1 MDIKTIQKLRDLDN
15 AFYRDN
21 HASFSQTRSQ
31 AWKGWDALFAYLPQ
45 APASVLDVA
54 CGNMRFKAFLE
65 ERIDTFA
72 YYGVDACTPL
82 VPDSMRGSF
91 EQLDLIEEL
100 EAGTL
105 LAHLE
110 APECDLTACFGF
122 MHHVPSHALRSA
134 LMRALVDKTVGG
146 GTIAVSFWQ
155 FALDESRRRKAQ
167 ETTRLAL
174 QTVDV
179 DLEEGDYLLGW
190 QNKPGAYRYCHSFDD
205 GEVAQLLDECGD
217 AVRLVDRFSA
227 DGKTGDMNAYIVLR
241 KLRPK
246 NLYNHLWPK
255 RS

>member
-31 AWKGWDALFAYLPQ
+31 AWKGWDALIASLPQ
-45 APASVLDVA
+45 VPASVLDVA

-65 ERIDTFA
+65 ERLGAFA
-72 YYGVDACTPL
+72 YYGVDACAPL

-100 EAGTL
+100 AAGTL
-105 LAHLE
+105 LAHFE

-134 LMRALVDKTVGG
+134 LMRALVDKTADG

-155 FALDESRRRKAQ
+155 FALDESHRRKAQ

-217 AVRLVDRFSA
+217 SVQLVDRFSA
-227 DGKTGDMNAYIVLR
+227 DGKTGDMNTYIVLR
-241 KLRPK
+241 KL
-246 NLYNHLWPK
+246 
-255 RS
+255 